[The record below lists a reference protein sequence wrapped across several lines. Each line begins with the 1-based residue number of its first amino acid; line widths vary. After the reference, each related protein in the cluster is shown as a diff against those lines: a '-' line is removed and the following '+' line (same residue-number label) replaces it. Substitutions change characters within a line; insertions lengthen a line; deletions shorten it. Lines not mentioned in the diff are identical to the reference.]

1 MSTTLAEEQRAL
13 AKSQANQF
21 INPSGLRPLGRA
33 VLIRPYEAQKK
44 SSSIVLPDAVRSREL
59 MVETLAV
66 VVAVGPECWVDERQ
80 PRAKP
85 GDHVIVTRY
94 AGYMAK
100 GILDGEQYRL
110 VNDADI
116 YCGVPPQEAV

>member
-13 AKSQANQF
+13 AKSQAQQ
-21 INPSGLRPLGRA
+21 NPSGLRPLGRA
-33 VLIRPYEAQKK
+33 VLIRPYEVQKK
-44 SSSIVLPDAVRSREL
+44 ASSIVIPDAVRSKEL

-80 PRAKP
+80 PRARP
-85 GDHVIVTRY
+85 GDHVIIARY